1 MSKTI
6 KLAIVGRP
14 NVGKSAMFNRI
25 CGRRIAI
32 VDEAVGVTRDRLY
45 ADADFFGHR
54 FQVIDTGGLDSLSK
68 IPFYEEVKMQT
79 EIAIEEADVI
89 VMVVDVRVGITVLD
103 EMLAKSLLKT
113 KKKVVLA
120 VNKIDDISQKDEI
133 YPFYVL
139 GIPSIVAVSAIQ
151 GFQIAELLEEAFSG
165 MQWPEV
171 DAEEDRPIQVAIIG
185 RPNVGKSTLVNHL
198 LQEMRCVVSPI
209 AGTTRDSIDTL
220 IEKEGQQYTLI
231 DTAGIRRK
239 KAEHEVVDKFAA
251 VRTERA
257 IERSDICILVM
268 DASQGITTQEKRI
281 AEQIEEAGKSCILLL
296 NKWDLVKGFRM
307 EHCLQ
312 GVREEASFLN
322 YCPTLFVSALTGRN
336 LDELFALILK
346 VYEAGRQ
353 RITTGQLN
361 KFTQLV
367 FQKYH
372 PPMIQG
378 KRLRVY
384 YMTQVQVSPPRFLL
398 FVNFPE
404 LMLETYK
411 KYMIHQFREQYA
423 FTGVPLIFD
432 LKGKGA
438 RQEYEQKEP
447 AEVSEIVV
455 SEEASSAVEESFVEQ
470 PDLQVELDPSY
481 F

>member
-1 MSKTI
+1 
-6 KLAIVGRP
+6 
-14 NVGKSAMFNRI
+14 
-25 CGRRIAI
+25 
-32 VDEAVGVTRDRLY
+32 
-45 ADADFFGHR
+45 
-54 FQVIDTGGLDSLSK
+54 
-68 IPFYEEVKMQT
+68 
-79 EIAIEEADVI
+79 
-89 VMVVDVRVGITVLD
+89 
-103 EMLAKSLLKT
+103 
-113 KKKVVLA
+113 
-120 VNKIDDISQKDEI
+120 
-133 YPFYVL
+133 
-139 GIPSIVAVSAIQ
+139 
-151 GFQIAELLEEAFSG
+151 
-165 MQWPEV
+165 
-171 DAEEDRPIQVAIIG
+171 
-185 RPNVGKSTLVNHL
+185 
-198 LQEMRCVVSPI
+198 
-209 AGTTRDSIDTL
+209 
-220 IEKEGQQYTLI
+220 
-231 DTAGIRRK
+231 
-239 KAEHEVVDKFAA
+239 
-251 VRTERA
+251 
-257 IERSDICILVM
+257 
-268 DASQGITTQEKRI
+268 
-281 AEQIEEAGKSCILLL
+281 
-296 NKWDLVKGFRM
+296 M